1 MYQPRFRINHSTG
14 PSLTQLTDFVLSD
27 IDKTMENDMILVDL
41 QNAFYTSYQ
50 EVFLEKLKYLICEHL
65 D

>member
-41 QNAFYTSYQ
+41 QKAFYTS
-50 EVFLEKLKYLICEHL
+50 
-65 D
+65 